1 MAKDIEKKPPVE
13 DALTPR
19 RFPLDRVVAIALLV
33 VGGISIFSSLG
44 DYLNMPLTLNRLLT
58 ELHTQMP
65 EFAEMTY
72 TDTGIAQPVGM
83 IIITLEG
90 LIFGLAVWA
99 TIRRLSAKK
108 LAFWVPIVGYL
119 STSAV
124 IFGGQLICLMS
135 DPAFV
140 DAFWAATQALQAGV
154 ATPGPAD
161 SLTPSLAPVQ
171 PTA

>member
-1 MAKDIEKKPPVE
+1 MADDTEKKPPTE
-13 DALTPR
+13 DPLAPR
-19 RFPLDRVVAIALLV
+19 RFPFDRVVAIALLV

-44 DYLNMPLTLNRLLT
+44 EYLSMTVTLNKLLA
-58 ELHTQMP
+58 ELHVQMP
-65 EFAEMTY
+65 EFAEITY
-72 TDTGIAQPVGM
+72 TDSGLAQPVGL

-99 TIRRLSAKK
+99 TVRRISAKK

-119 STSAV
+119 ATSAV
-124 IFGGQLICLMS
+124 VFGGQMICLFS

-140 DAFWAATQALQAGV
+140 ETFWAATLALQAGTV
-154 ATPGPAD
+154 TPGP
-161 SLTPSLAPVQ
+161 SPLPSLAPSPAQ